1 MKTVYYQSYGSPD
14 VLQLRET
21 EKPVPKPD
29 EVLVKVYASTV
40 NYGDIV
46 ARNFAN
52 IPLSEF
58 NMPGFLMFFAKFS
71 FGWRKPRINVL
82 GSEFAGEIEAI
93 GADVS
98 KFKPG
103 DQVFGYMGMN
113 MGANAE
119 FICMKE
125 SGMIGLKPSNFS
137 YYESA
142 ALPYGGITALG
153 ILKKVQITPGQ
164 KVLVNGASGGI
175 GSMALQ
181 LAKHYGAEVTGVCST
196 ARMDYVK
203 TLGADVVL
211 DYTKGVVSQSTKQY
225 DLIVDVLGR
234 LKWADAKKLLTEN
247 GVLLLGSFKTG
258 KLLLMLWTK
267 LFSKQK
273 VICAFS
279 EEKQDYLK
287 IIKDLAEKKA
297 LKVIID
303 STFTME
309 KAADAH
315 AHYERKA
322 NNGHVILTIN

>member
-1 MKTVYYQSYGSPD
+1 M
-14 VLQLRET
+14 
-21 EKPVPKPD
+21 
-29 EVLVKVYASTV
+29 
-40 NYGDIV
+40 
-46 ARNFAN
+46 
-52 IPLSEF
+52 
-58 NMPGFLMFFAKFS
+58 
-71 FGWRKPRINVL
+71 L

-142 ALPYGGITALG
+142 ACCPAEYRVGNFEKSTNYSRPKSAGKWRFGRDRLYGITIGKALWRG
-153 ILKKVQITPGQ
+153 SYRRVQHG
-164 KVLVNGASGGI
+164 KNG
-175 GSMALQ
+175 LQ
-181 LAKHYGAEVTGVCST
+181 
-196 ARMDYVK
+196 R
-203 TLGADVVL
+203 LGADVVL